1 LPFSPG
7 PGTARCAA
15 RWLIKGDISGAQMSE
30 WLGVARSATPEHVIL
45 IRLLMAIMV
54 GGIVGLDRE
63 WKRKPAGLRTMM
75 LISFGSAL
83 FTLITI
89 EIIADPRL
97 GEAGSRADPVR
108 IVEAVTAGVA
118 FLAAGNIIQ
127 SRGNVAG
134 LTTGASMWV
143 SAALGVACGAGDYTL
158 AVLGALLTVFV
169 LTLLARLERYLSPH
183 SGASA
188 ENTEASPGTD
198 RPD

>member
-1 LPFSPG
+1 MNELLG
-7 PGTARCAA
+7 LART
-15 RWLIKGDISGAQMSE
+15 
-30 WLGVARSATPEHVIL
+30 ATPEHVIL
-45 IRLLMAIMV
+45 IRLILAILV

-75 LISFGSAL
+75 LISFGSAM

-89 EIIADPRL
+89 EIVADPRL
-97 GEAGSRADPVR
+97 GEAASRADPVR

-143 SAALGVACGAGDYTL
+143 SAALGVACGAGDYIL
-158 AVLGALLTVFV
+158 AVLGALLTVAV
-169 LTLLARLERYLSPH
+169 LTLLVRLERYVAPQADRST
-183 SGASA
+183 
-188 ENTEASPGTD
+188 ENTGAVSGTD
-198 RPD
+198 RSG